1 MLSPPPT
8 SRVKPGEYT
17 DRSTNECGAPLDAD
31 HCEFGAEGQGRED
44 CAIVKDPQK
53 AKKNAQNNVG
63 RDGTETG
70 KVERRDMEI
79 GVLSQEDPSNGNG
92 TGGSTDGGDGDI
104 HVENTDQFFEDEY
117 GTSDGSVKRC
127 RQACP
132 ARRLPKDPGLM
143 FVAAGDFREQMTDAG
158 ANMYG
163 GAFPAQDQ
171 AAADG
176 QNTPTNLTGAMRAGS
191 PDHRFFSWFST

>member
-1 MLSPPPT
+1 
-8 SRVKPGEYT
+8 
-17 DRSTNECGAPLDAD
+17 
-31 HCEFGAEGQGRED
+31 
-44 CAIVKDPQK
+44 
-53 AKKNAQNNVG
+53 
-63 RDGTETG
+63 
-70 KVERRDMEI
+70 MEI

-117 GTSDGSVKRC
+117 GTRDGSVKRC

-132 ARRLPKDPGLM
+132 GAGCQKDSGLM

-163 GAFPAQDQ
+163 GAFPAQGQ
-171 AAADG
+171 AAANG
-176 QNTPTNLTGAMRAGS
+176 QNTPDKLDRGNAGWVTRPPLFQLVFDMRNPAATGL
-191 PDHRFFSWFST
+191 W